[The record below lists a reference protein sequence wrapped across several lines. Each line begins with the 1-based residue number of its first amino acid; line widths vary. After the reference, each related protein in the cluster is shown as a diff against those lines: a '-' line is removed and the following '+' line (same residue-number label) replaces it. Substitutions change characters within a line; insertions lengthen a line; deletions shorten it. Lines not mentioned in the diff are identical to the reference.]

1 MKNARD
7 IFTSVE
13 QKILTA
19 NDLDLNFLGKMLGRL
34 ESSNVDFAD
43 IYFENNVYEGWHFS
57 EGIIKSTSFAI
68 DLGFG
73 IRGVTGSTT
82 DFAYSSEV
90 NPRAVAQTT
99 DVVCGS
105 SKRGNECR
113 VCVDKR
119 QDFDVLYSDEF
130 PFSHVA
136 RSYIVDILR
145 EMDAYAHSLDP
156 RVRQVQ
162 ISLSGG
168 LTDSLVVASDT
179 GAAADIRPSLRL
191 SCNVTMEENGV
202 TVSGHGACGRCID
215 FSWLA
220 EDVAVAPLEH
230 VPGTYCA
237 PDKLEIKKR
246 YLAVAREAVRSAQV
260 ELCAEPVKAGSM
272 PLVLSAGWPAVL
284 IHEAV
289 GHGLEADAIRKGTSI
304 FKDYMGK
311 QIASPLCT
319 IVDDGTI
326 PERPGSSSV
335 DSEGTPS
342 KRNVLVENGRLQKY
356 MTDKLNAR
364 LMGLELTGNGRRDG
378 YASLPIPRMT
388 NTYLLPGHDK
398 IEDMIASVKDG
409 IFAVNFGGGQ
419 VDPSTSKFTFS
430 ASEAYK
436 IENGKIA
443 GPVKGATLIGTG
455 VYVLNKVSM
464 LGENLELDKGNGHC
478 GKCGQSIPVGI
489 GQPALKLDEI
499 TVGGTL

>member
-7 IFTSVE
+7 VFTSVE

-19 NDLDLNFLGKMLGRL
+19 NELDLDFIGKMLGRL
-34 ESSNVDFAD
+34 DSSNVDFGD

-57 EGIIKSTSFAI
+57 EGIVKSTSFAI

-73 IRGVTGSTT
+73 IRGVKGSST
-82 DFAYSSEV
+82 DFAYSSEL
-90 NPRAVAQTT
+90 NRRAVMQTT
-99 DVVCGS
+99 DVVCTNLKSGNES
-105 SKRGNECR
+105 RICVSKR
-113 VCVDKR
+113 D
-119 QDFDVLYSDEF
+119 DFDVLYTDDF

-136 RSYIVDILR
+136 RSYIVDILK
-145 EMDAYAHSLDP
+145 EMDEYAHSLDP

-162 ISLSGG
+162 ISLSGC
-168 LTDSLVVASDT
+168 LTDILVVATDT

-191 SCNVTMEENGV
+191 NCSVTMEENGV
-202 TVSGHGACGRCID
+202 TVRGQGACGRCID
-215 FSWLA
+215 FNWLA
-220 EDVAVAPLEH
+220 EEVAVSPLEQI
-230 VPGTYCA
+230 PGVYCSV
-237 PDKLEIKKR
+237 DKLVSIKR

-260 ELCAEPVKAGSM
+260 ELKAEPVKAGNM
-272 PLVLSAGWPAVL
+272 PLVLSSGWPAVL

-311 QIASPLCT
+311 RIASDICT

-326 PERPGSSSV
+326 PQRLGSSSI

-342 KRNVLVENGRLQKY
+342 KRNVLVENGILKNY

-364 LMGLELTGNGRRDG
+364 LMGLELTGNGRRSG
-378 YASLPIPRMT
+378 YDALPIPRMT
-388 NTYLLPGHDK
+388 NTYLLPSKDK
-398 IEDMIASVKDG
+398 IEDMISSVKEG
-409 IFAVNFGGGQ
+409 IYAVNFGGGQ

-436 IENGKIA
+436 IENGRITA
-443 GPVKGATLIGTG
+443 PVKGATLIGTG
-455 VYVLNKVSM
+455 VDVLNKVSM
-464 LGENLELDKGNGHC
+464 LGDNLELDKGNGQC
-478 GKCGQSIPVGI
+478 GKCGQNIPVGI